1 MFAMIILEIEIIN
14 YISNGFDYFNWD
26 NDEEYEQEQYF
37 VSFLQLFKV
46 ESAAYKL
53 YTRKETSWT
62 ALQSGHEKK
71 VFS

>member
-1 MFAMIILEIEIIN
+1 MIILEIQIIN

-26 NDEEYEQEQYF
+26 YDEEYEQEQYF

-53 YTRKETSWT
+53 YTRKETS
-62 ALQSGHEKK
+62 
-71 VFS
+71 